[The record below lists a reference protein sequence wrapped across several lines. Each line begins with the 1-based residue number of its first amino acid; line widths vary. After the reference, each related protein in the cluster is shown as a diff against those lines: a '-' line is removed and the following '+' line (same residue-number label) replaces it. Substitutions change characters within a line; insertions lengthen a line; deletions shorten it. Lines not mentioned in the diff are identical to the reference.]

1 MSTIRPHSLSILY
14 FIAHCTNSF
23 GYLHVIVWEDFEA
36 GLCITVPTFLCY
48 EPRSTSSVMAS
59 ASGPPVGEV
68 ATSCSS
74 SAAINILLPH
84 RRACCACSCKCG
96 CKCCLCRCQIETID
110 PNREEYGGEGTL
122 LGAGTNAITQV
133 TSFTSTGSMD
143 SVRESSDA
151 PAPTSTAP
159 TSFDTIRGFYGQQD
173 PARLAESKM
182 AYYLNE
188 VDDDRPWESFLEK
201 SVTSDAMDEDAGF
214 FGPVELDGSM
224 QNNAPLSS
232 GRSRRCRASHLRSH
246 SARRA

>member
-1 MSTIRPHSLSILY
+1 
-14 FIAHCTNSF
+14 
-23 GYLHVIVWEDFEA
+23 
-36 GLCITVPTFLCY
+36 
-48 EPRSTSSVMAS
+48 MAS

-68 ATSCSS
+68 ATSSSS

-96 CKCCLCRCQIETID
+96 CKCCLCRCQIETVD

-182 AYYLNE
+182 AHYLNG
-188 VDDDRPWESFLEK
+188 VDEDRPWESFLEK

-232 GRSRRCRASHLRSH
+232 GAQSTLSSFTSSLSQRTPSGGMSDIVRGSGGMFGPQAVPTAGHSYLRLN
-246 SARRA
+246 